1 MIKGWNKIVAKVAKQ
16 IFDKTQS
23 GLISDEMVD
32 AHAKHLLNGM
42 FGNDAFTQPIGIKDN
57 ELAQITRDNVY
68 IFSGAKNANQLKE
81 FNALLQNAD
90 GSQKPFNQFLK
101 DVKAVDKTYNTH
113 YLKAEFNHA
122 QNCARMIQKWQQ
134 IKGNSDAL
142 PYLKYRAVIDG
153 KTRATHKSMN
163 GIVKRWDDSFW
174 NSFYPPNGWNCRC
187 SVLQMAMGDVTPDK
201 DIITPED
208 MKPIFKNN
216 VGKNGMVYPKGNPY
230 EKALSTAELKTVTG
244 ASLKLSKKATEENQK
259 PKAAKKYPRTKVLK
273 AEKFLQ
279 NHDDFKLITEDYN
292 HKLTHSNPKKRIVEV
307 DGVSKT
313 EGMAI
318 FGYTTEHFY
327 EGLNKYLREEGKTN
341 EYYNNLEIVINSG
354 LDKLKSVKANV
365 IRKIDFEQSLIDK
378 YMEHKDNGLPYYH
391 KQFLS
396 ASTDDKA
403 INKKSIE
410 IYIKSKT
417 GKKVI
422 DYSNFK
428 FENEVLF
435 SSNTGFKITQV
446 ATSNGNTVVIMEEI

>member
-16 IFDKTQS
+16 IFDKAQS
-23 GLISDEMVD
+23 DLISDEMVD
-32 AHAKHLLNGM
+32 AHAKYLLNGM
-42 FGNDAFTQPIGIKDN
+42 FGKDAFTQPIGIQDK
-57 ELAQITRDNVY
+57 ELAKITRDNVY

-122 QNCARMIQKWQQ
+122 QNCARMIQKWEQ
-134 IKGNSDAL
+134 IKTNSEAL
-142 PYLKYRAVIDG
+142 PFLKYRAVIDG
-153 KTRATHKSMN
+153 KTRATHKTMN
-163 GIVKRWDDSFW
+163 GIIKRWDDSFW
-174 NSFYPPNGWNCRC
+174 KSFYPPNGWNCRC

-201 DIITPED
+201 DIVTPED
-208 MKPIFKNN
+208 IKPMFKNN
-216 VGKNGMVYPKGNPY
+216 VGKNGIVFPKGNPY
-230 EKALSTAELKTVTG
+230 EKALSKTELAKVKS
-244 ASLKLSKKATEENQK
+244 ASLELSNKETKKQEDLKLS
-259 PKAAKKYPRTKVLK
+259 K

-279 NHDDFKLITEDYN
+279 NHDDFKLITEEYN

-318 FGYTTEHFY
+318 FGYTTEYFY
-327 EGLNKYLREEGKTN
+327 EGLNKYLREEGKAN
-341 EYYNNLEIVINSG
+341 EYYNNLKIVINSG

-365 IRKIDFEQSLIDK
+365 IRKIDLEQSLIDK

-403 INKKSIE
+403 INKKSTE

-417 GKKVI
+417 GKKI
-422 DYSNFK
+422 ADYSNFK

-435 SSNTGFKITQV
+435 SSNISFKITQV